1 MDKHET
7 NKIKYSR
14 PEIRETSDGSPS
26 LFHEVL
32 GELYHSRHGAWTESR
47 HIFIAN
53 ALIPYLERSPSS
65 GEIKVFEMGF
75 GSGLNAVLTAET
87 AREYRRKIL
96 FTSIELYPVAPEV
109 IEKMEYPFEEE
120 ITLSEFY
127 KIHRTA
133 WGRPEKISEYFTLH
147 KIQGSFPEDISASE
161 FFDLIYYDAF
171 APGAQPALWEEE
183 TMKHCFRMLKPGGI
197 WISFS
202 SKGSVQRNLRNAG
215 FEVTKLPGPPGKRE
229 ITLAGKPL

>member
-1 MDKHET
+1 MSKHESH
-7 NKIKYSR
+7 KIKYSH

-32 GELYHSRHGAWTESR
+32 GELYHSRHGAWTESH

-53 ALIPYLERSPSS
+53 ALIPYLDKFPASE
-65 GEIKVFEMGF
+65 EIKIFEMGF

-109 IEKMEYPFEEE
+109 IRKMEYPFEKET
-120 ITLSEFY
+120 TLSEFRE
-127 KIHRTA
+127 IHRAA
-133 WGRPEKISEYFTLH
+133 WGQPEKINEYFTLH
-147 KIQGSFPEDISASE
+147 KIQGSFPEDISAPE

-171 APGAQPALWEEE
+171 APGAQPALWEET
-183 TMKHCFRMLKPGGI
+183 TMAHCFRMLKRGGI

-229 ITLAGKPL
+229 ITRAAKPE